1 MQGISEDITEKKNL
15 LCISVHFL
23 QIICIFFGSVLISE
37 MFSADT
43 LHQSSLTDAC
53 YMLSAARC
61 NAALVSGSQHV
72 CSITSSVSHYSVLVY
87 ADSNTRLIDL
97 LLPLY

>member
-1 MQGISEDITEKKNL
+1 MRVLVNKILKKNTFITV
-15 LCISVHFL
+15 CRKFHRIY
-23 QIICIFFGSVLISE
+23 CN
-37 MFSADT
+37 ADT

>member
-1 MQGISEDITEKKNL
+1 MESVPVVPKISI
-15 LCISVHFL
+15 
-23 QIICIFFGSVLISE
+23 
-37 MFSADT
+37 ADT

>member
-1 MQGISEDITEKKNL
+1 MDFL
-15 LCISVHFL
+15 LPKIETKVTL
-23 QIICIFFGSVLISE
+23 TI
-37 MFSADT
+37 ADT
-43 LHQSSLTDAC
+43 LHQSSLTDVC

-72 CSITSSVSHYSVLVY
+72 CSITSSVSRYSVLVY

>member
-1 MQGISEDITEKKNL
+1 ML
-15 LCISVHFL
+15 LAENELVTNFALHFCEL
-23 QIICIFFGSVLISE
+23 CPVSTQNC
-37 MFSADT
+37 ADT

>member
-1 MQGISEDITEKKNL
+1 MIFNL
-15 LCISVHFL
+15 SV
-23 QIICIFFGSVLISE
+23 QCDGDTDGRTC
-37 MFSADT
+37 ADT